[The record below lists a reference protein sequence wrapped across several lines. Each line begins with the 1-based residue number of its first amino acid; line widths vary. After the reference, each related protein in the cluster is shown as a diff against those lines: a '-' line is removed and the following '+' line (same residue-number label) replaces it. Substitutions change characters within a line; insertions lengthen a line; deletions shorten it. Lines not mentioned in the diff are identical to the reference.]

1 MDIQRLREVI
11 TWNISLDAND
21 DLAQEKCWK
30 EMIDILSFNI
40 YDTINYIKTDCTD
53 EEFFWISSVFD
64 DVAEITQSKDFVQAV
79 RNRLSKV
86 TRENYHQADFKSEF
100 MRKWVDYDEYIRSVS
115 TDIEFAEKNILD
127 EE

>member
-1 MDIQRLREVI
+1 MDIQKLREVI

-40 YDTINYIKTDCTD
+40 YDTINYIKNDCTD

-79 RNRLSKV
+79 RNRLSKI
-86 TRENYHQADFKSEF
+86 TRENYHQTDFKSEF
-100 MRKWVDYDEYIRSVS
+100 MRKWVDYDEYIRSVG
-115 TDIEFAEKNILD
+115 TDIEFAEKNIPD